1 MARFLWGTGRP
12 SGASAHQ
19 RERVICVTTEELL
32 SSAVRHHAGPAAF
45 GDLPVRRVQ
54 LLVVLLAVVA
64 GCGLFLDVY
73 RDETA
78 FARNAYRGADLVS
91 VLLAVPLLLLA
102 LRSARRGSVRGLLLL
117 LGGLAYIAYQYA
129 YTFAYGW
136 SRLFPIYLTLLAL
149 SAFTLAEML
158 IRIDP
163 HAVADR
169 FYFRA
174 RVVGVARFLFVIGLG
189 LGLMEGLQVLVAVVT
204 GNPPPIVAQTGHPTS
219 PVYILDLGLI
229 VPMML
234 LASRWL
240 GRRRPWGFVAA
251 SVLLVKGVTVGLG
264 LLAANAL
271 AVLAKTT
278 TDGPLNF
285 VWLLIAAGSGW
296 ALVLL
301 LRQVRPA
308 TSTDL

>member
-1 MARFLWGTGRP
+1 M
-12 SGASAHQ
+12 
-19 RERVICVTTEELL
+19 
-32 SSAVRHHAGPAAF
+32 RHLAKPAAF
-45 GDLPVRRVQ
+45 GDDLPVRRVQ
-54 LLVVLLAVVA
+54 LTVLLLAVAA

-73 RDETA
+73 REETA

-91 VLLAVPLLLLA
+91 VLLAVPLLPLA

-117 LGGLAYIAYQYA
+117 LGGLAYVAYQYA

-136 SRLFPIYLTLLAL
+136 SRLFPVYLTLLAL

-158 IRIDP
+158 IRLNP
-163 HAVADR
+163 GEVADR
-169 FYFRA
+169 LDPRA

-189 LGLMEGLQVLVAVVT
+189 LGLMEGLQILVAVVT
-204 GNPPPIVAQTGHPTS
+204 GEPPRIVAQTGHPTS
-219 PVYILDLGLI
+219 PVYILDLGVV
-229 VPMML
+229 VPLLL

-240 GRRRPWGFVAA
+240 GRHRRWGLVAA

-264 LLAANAL
+264 LLAANAF
-271 AVLAKTT
+271 AVLAGTT
-278 TDGPLNF
+278 TDGPLN
-285 VWLLIAAGSGW
+285 VAWVVIAAGSAW

-301 LRQVRPA
+301 LRQVQPA